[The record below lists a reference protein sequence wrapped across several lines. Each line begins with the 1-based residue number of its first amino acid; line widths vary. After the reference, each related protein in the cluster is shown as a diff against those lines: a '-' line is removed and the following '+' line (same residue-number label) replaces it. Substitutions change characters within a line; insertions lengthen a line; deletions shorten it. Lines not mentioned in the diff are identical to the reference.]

1 MSESLNFL
9 DPSVLAGLD
18 NLELRARVVVEGFL
32 SGLHKSPH
40 RGFSVE
46 FNDYRHYQRGDD
58 MRHVDWKLYARS
70 DKFYIKQ
77 YEDETNVR
85 CVIVLDTSASM
96 AYSSGGISK
105 LEYGI
110 TLASALAYFIMRQ
123 RDAVGLITFDDK
135 VRDFIPAKCRQ
146 PHLMQIL
153 RTLSNIETGDK
164 TNAVKPLT
172 DLAASLRKKSMVILI
187 SDMLDD
193 EEKVIGTLQNLRA
206 MGNDV
211 INFQLMDDAELNFPF
226 NEASEFI
233 DMENSESYITSPAAI
248 RKAYLENLNEFLSY
262 CKKKCQSSG
271 VDYCLLNTSH
281 PLDEALSSYMTKRGR
296 SF

>member
-32 SGLHKSPH
+32 SGLHKSPN

-85 CVIVLDTSASM
+85 CVILLDTSASM
-96 AYSSGGISK
+96 AYSSGGASK
-105 LEYGI
+105 LDYGV
-110 TLASALAYFIMRQ
+110 TLASALSYFVMRQ
-123 RDAVGLITFDDK
+123 RDAVGLITFDDEI
-135 VRDFIPAKCRQ
+135 RDYIPAKCRQ
-146 PHLMQIL
+146 PHLMHIL
-153 RTLSNIETGDK
+153 RTLSKLKSGKK

-172 DLAASLRKKSMVILI
+172 DLAASLNKKSFVILI

-193 EEKVIGTLQNLRA
+193 EERVIRTLQNLRG
-206 MGNDV
+206 MGNEV
-211 INFQLMDDAELNFPF
+211 ITFHIMDDAELKFPF

-233 DMENSESYITSPAAI
+233 DMEEGESYITSPASI

-262 CKKKCQSSG
+262 CRKKCQSSG
-271 VDYCLLNTSH
+271 VDYCLLNTAS
-281 PLDEALSSYMTKRGR
+281 PLDEALSSYMAKRSK

>member
-1 MSESLNFL
+1 MAANTNFI
-9 DPSVLAGLD
+9 DPSVLASLD

-32 SGLHKSPH
+32 NGLHKSPH

-46 FNDYRHYQRGDD
+46 FTDYRQYRTGDD

-85 CVIVLDTSASM
+85 CFVVLDASASM
-96 AYSSGGISK
+96 GYTSGGMSK
-105 LEYGI
+105 LDYGR
-110 TLASALAYFIMRQ
+110 TLASALAYFIMKQ

-135 VRDFIPAKCRQ
+135 VRDYIPALCRQ
-146 PHLMQIL
+146 PHLIRIL
-153 RTLSNIETGDK
+153 RVLSALKPGASTDV
-164 TNAVKPLT
+164 VKPLT
-172 DLAASLRKKSMVILI
+172 DLAMNLTRKSLVILI

-193 EEKVIGTLQNLRA
+193 EDRILKTLQSLRA

-211 INFQLMDDAELNFPF
+211 IVFQVMDDAELNFKF
-226 NEASEFI
+226 HEATEFVDSETH
-233 DMENSESYITSPAAI
+233 ESFITSPAAV
-248 RKAYLENLNEFLSY
+248 RDAYLENLNGFLSK
-262 CKKKCQSSG
+262 CRKQCQSNG
-271 VDYCLLNTSH
+271 IDYCLLNTSE
-281 PLDEALSSYMTKRGR
+281 PLDSALSSYIFRRAK

>member
-1 MSESLNFL
+1 MSDSLNFL
-9 DPSVLAGLD
+9 DPNVLAGLD
-18 NLELRARVVVEGFL
+18 NLQMRARVAVEGFL

-46 FNDYRHYQRGDD
+46 FSDYRHYQQGDD
-58 MRHVDWKLYARS
+58 MRHVDWKLYARTE
-70 DKFYIKQ
+70 KFYIKQ

-85 CVIVLDTSASM
+85 CVILLDTSASM
-96 AYSSGGISK
+96 AYSSAGMSK
-105 LEYGI
+105 LDYGV

-123 RDAVGLITFDDK
+123 RDAVGLITFDDR
-135 VRDFIPAKCRQ
+135 VNDYIPPKCRQ

-153 RTLSNIETGDK
+153 RTLAKVRPGRTTDV
-164 TNAVKPLT
+164 VKPLT

-187 SDMLDD
+187 TDMLDD
-193 EEKVIGTLQNLRA
+193 EQRIVKTLQNMRA

-211 INFQLMDDAELNFPF
+211 IAFHIMDDAELEFPF

-233 DMENSESYITSPAAI
+233 DMESNESYITSPAAI
-248 RKAYLENLNEFLSY
+248 RNAYLENLNDFLSY
-262 CKKKCQSSG
+262 CKKQCQRSG

-281 PLDEALSSYMTKRGR
+281 PLDEALTAYMSKRAK